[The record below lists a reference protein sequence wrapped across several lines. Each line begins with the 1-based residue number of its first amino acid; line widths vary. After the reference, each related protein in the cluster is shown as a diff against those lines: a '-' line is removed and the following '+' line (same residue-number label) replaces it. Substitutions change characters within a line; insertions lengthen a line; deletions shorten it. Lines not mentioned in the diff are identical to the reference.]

1 MSELLPKIQEV
12 LKGYD
17 LSKITIGVLGGH
29 SALDVCRGAKK
40 YGFRT
45 VAVCQKGR
53 EKTYSKFYR
62 YRQGLFNL
70 PIGCVDHVIE
80 VDNFGDVVKPE
91 VQEQLRSMN
100 TIFVHN
106 RYFWVY
112 CDFKEIENNFLVPI
126 FGNREYVKLEE
137 RDVPNNQY
145 ELLQKAG
152 IRIPMMLR
160 KGGDVHGRRLLEEK
174 LDKHFVADR
183 GGPLIVK
190 VNEAIRD
197 YERAFFIVTSAAEY
211 FDIGEKMIKKG
222 IITQED
228 LDRAVIEEFIV
239 GAQVNFN
246 YFYCP
251 FLRQVELMGTDMRRQ
266 TSLDGFL
273 RLNAV
278 IQTNLVKAGY
288 KPTMIETGHVACT
301 IKESLVQKACELGEQ
316 FVITTAKELG
326 RPITGPFAL
335 QGAVSSGD
343 GKEEIVIFDVSM
355 RIPGSPGISA
365 TPYTGYLFG
374 ESVSYGERI
383 AMSLKHA
390 QGNVDALMQLVS

>member
-1 MSELLPKIQEV
+1 MSEMLQKIQKV
-12 LKGYD
+12 LEGYD
-17 LSKITIGVLGGH
+17 LSKITIAVLGGH

-53 EKTYSKFYR
+53 DKTYSKFYK
-62 YRQGLFNL
+62 YRQGLFNQ
-70 PIGCVDHVIE
+70 PIGCVDEVIE
-80 VDNFGDVVKPE
+80 VDSFADVVKPE
-91 VQEQLRSMN
+91 VQEKLRAMN
-100 TIFVHN
+100 AIFVHN

-112 CDFKEIENNFLVPI
+112 CDFKEVEKNFLVPI
-126 FGNREYVKLEE
+126 FGNREYVRLEE

-152 IRIPMMLR
+152 VRIPMLLR
-160 KGGDVHGRRLLEEK
+160 KGGDIHGRRLLEEK
-174 LDKHFVADR
+174 LDKHFVADK

-190 VNEAIRD
+190 VNEAIRG
-197 YERAFFIVTSAAEY
+197 YERAFFVVTTTEEY
-211 FDIGEKMIKKG
+211 FEVSEKMIARG

-228 LDRAVIEEFIV
+228 LDKSVIEEFII

-251 FLRQVELMGTDMRRQ
+251 FQRQVELMGTDMRRQ

-278 IQTNLVKAGY
+278 VQTNLIKSGY

-316 FVITTAKELG
+316 FVVTTAKELG

-335 QGAVSSGD
+335 QGAVSSSD
-343 GKEEIVIFDVSM
+343 GKEELVIFDVSM
-355 RIPGSPGISA
+355 RIPGSPGTAA
-365 TPYTGYLFG
+365 TPYSGYLYG
-374 ESVSYGERI
+374 ESMSFGERI
-383 AMSLKHA
+383 AMSLKA
-390 QGNVDALMQLVS
+390 AEGNVEAIMQLVS